1 MKNRIF
7 ILAALLAIA
16 GLILT
21 YSNHFNNPFHFD
33 DAHTIE
39 TNAAIRDIKNIP
51 RFFIDGATS
60 SSLPANQAYRP
71 GLTTLNA
78 IDFWLGAKN
87 VPVPFNYHIS
97 IFTVFVLLGIAL
109 YFFFLKIYNLAHDHK
124 NNKWVAL
131 YSVAFFC
138 YHTATAETINYIIQR
153 AESFSTFMIIL
164 AFLIYFYA
172 PKFHKFY
179 LFIIPVLVG
188 FTVKEPTIM
197 FMPLLFLFIYLFEKD
212 GSFTQLLEKKGL
224 QRFLKALLFTLPGI
238 IICLLLFTY
247 SRSKTPE
254 NWTSGGGDPIVY
266 LQTQTFVMVHY
277 INNFFLPLNL
287 SADTDWKPIINPFDD
302 RVLIGT
308 AFILFLVILA
318 FRASRNKESRPIA
331 FGILWFFVALL
342 PTSSVFSFAE
352 VLNDHRTFFPYIGL
366 VMAVVWTCVLFIRNN
381 ESVFKKPVVSLLLTA
396 FCLLLLLAHGFG
408 AHHRNDV
415 WSTGEKLW
423 KDVTIKSPANGRGWM
438 NYGNSQMAKGDYAE
452 ALIAFNKARELWP
465 YYSYVH
471 VNLGILHAA
480 TGKHFEAENYFKTA
494 ISLDTKNP
502 ETYRYYGKWLIERQ
516 RYAEA
521 QSILQQ
527 GLNLSP
533 EHNEMKMLY
542 KVTLQFSGEKNTRL
556 EMMLEQLKTKPT
568 AEGYLNL
575 SLEYYNL
582 GDYQK
587 CIESAQ
593 KSLEINPDFPV
604 AYNNICSAYNVLKQ
618 YDKAAEACEQAL
630 KLKPDFTL
638 AKNNLKL
645 AKEELAK
652 QKNK

>member
-7 ILAALLAIA
+7 LVACLLALA
-16 GLILT
+16 GLVLT

-39 TNAAIRDIKNIP
+39 TNAAIRDIKNLP
-51 RFFIDGATS
+51 RFFVDGSTS

-71 GLTTLNA
+71 GLTSLNA
-78 IDFWLGAKN
+78 IDFWLGGKD
-87 VPVPFNYHIS
+87 VPVPFYYHRS
-97 IFTVFVLLGIAL
+97 IFIVFVLLAIAL
-109 YFFFLKIYNLAHDHK
+109 FFFFLKIYNLAYEHK

-131 YSVAFFC
+131 FTVTFFC

-164 AFLIYFYA
+164 AFLIYFYL
-172 PKFHKFY
+172 PKVHKFY
-179 LFIIPVLVG
+179 LFIIPVFIG

-197 FMPLLFLFIYLFEKD
+197 FMPLLFLFIFLFEKE
-212 GSFTQLLEKKGL
+212 GSFTELLQKKGM

-266 LQTQTFVMVHY
+266 LQTQMFVIVHY
-277 INNFFLPLNL
+277 VNNFFLPLNL
-287 SADTDWKPIINPFDD
+287 SADTDWKPIVNPFDD
-302 RVLIGT
+302 RVIVGAL
-308 AFILFLVILA
+308 FILTMIVLA

-331 FGILWFFVALL
+331 FGILWFLVALL
-342 PTSSVFSFAE
+342 PTSSVFAFAE
-352 VLNDHRTFFPYIGL
+352 VLNDHRPFFPYIGL
-366 VMAVVWTCVLFIRNN
+366 VMAVVWACVLFIRKH
-381 ESVFKKPVVSLLLTA
+381 ETA
-396 FCLLLLLAHGFG
+396 FNKPIAKLLVPVSCLMLLAAHSIG

-415 WSTGEKLW
+415 WSSGEKLW
-423 KDVTIKSPANGRGWM
+423 KDVTVKSPGNGRGWM
-438 NYGNSQMAKGDYAE
+438 NYGNSQMAKGNYSE
-452 ALIAFNKARELWP
+452 ALIAFNKAKDLWP

-471 VNLGILHAA
+471 VNLGILHSA
-480 TGKHFEAENYFKTA
+480 TGKHVEAENYYKTA
-494 ISLDTKNP
+494 ISLDQKNP

-527 GLNLSP
+527 GLKISP
-533 EHNEMKMLY
+533 EHLELK
-542 KVTLQFSGEKNTRL
+542 QFYNIAMQYTGGKNVRL
-556 EMMLEQLKTKPT
+556 ENMIEQLKIQPT
-568 AEGYLNL
+568 ADGYINL

-587 CIESAQ
+587 CLEAAQ
-593 KSLEINPDFPV
+593 QSLQLKPDYEI
-604 AYNNICSAYNVLKQ
+604 AYNNICSAYNAMKQ
-618 YDKAAEACEQAL
+618 YDKAMEACEKAIQI
-630 KLKPDFTL
+630 KPDFEL

-645 AKEELAK
+645 AKSEKAK
-652 QKNK
+652 QN

>member
-7 ILAALLAIA
+7 LAACLLAIA
-16 GLILT
+16 GLVLT

-39 TNAAIRDIKNIP
+39 TNAAIRDIKNIS
-51 RFFIDGATS
+51 RFFVDGSTS

-78 IDFWLGAKN
+78 IDFWLGGKN
-87 VPVPFNYHIS
+87 EPVPFYYHRS
-97 IFTVFVLLGIAL
+97 IFIVFVLLAIAL
-109 YFFFLKIYNLAHDHK
+109 FFFFLKIYNIAYEHK

-131 YSVAFFC
+131 FTVTFFC
-138 YHTATAETINYIIQR
+138 YHTANAETINYIIQR

-179 LFIIPVLVG
+179 LFIIPVFIG

-197 FMPLLFLFIYLFEKD
+197 FMPLLFLYIFLFEKE
-212 GSFTQLLEKKGL
+212 GSFTELLQKKGM

-238 IICLLLFTY
+238 IICLLLFSY

-266 LQTQTFVMVHY
+266 LQTQMFVIVHY
-277 INNFFLPLNL
+277 VNNFFLPLNL
-287 SADTDWKPIINPFDD
+287 SADTDWKPIANPFDD
-302 RVLIGT
+302 RVIVGAL
-308 AFILFLVILA
+308 FILTLIVLA

-342 PTSSVFSFAE
+342 PTSSVFAFAE
-352 VLNDHRTFFPYIGL
+352 VLNDHRPFFPYIGL
-366 VMAVVWTCVLFIRNN
+366 VMAVVWTCVLFIRKH
-381 ESVFKKPVVSLLLTA
+381 ETVFKKPLMNILPAATCLLILTA
-396 FCLLLLLAHGFG
+396 HAIG

-415 WSTGEKLW
+415 WSSGEKLW
-423 KDVTIKSPANGRGWM
+423 KDVTVKSPGNGRGWM
-438 NYGNSQMAKGDYAE
+438 NYGNSEMAKGNYPQ
-452 ALIAFNKARELWP
+452 ALIAFNKAKELWP

-471 VNLGILHAA
+471 INLGILHAA
-480 TGKHFEAENYFKTA
+480 TGKQAEAENYYKTA
-494 ISLDTKNP
+494 ISLDQKNP
-502 ETYRYYGKWLIERQ
+502 ETYRYYGKWLIDRK
-516 RYAEA
+516 RYDEA

-527 GLNLSP
+527 GLRISP
-533 EHNEMKMLY
+533 QHLEMQ
-542 KVTLQFSGEKNTRL
+542 QFYNMAMQYTGGKNVRL
-556 EMMLEQLKTKPT
+556 ENMLEQLKTQPT
-568 AEGYLNL
+568 ADGYLNL

-582 GDYQK
+582 GDYEK
-587 CIESAQ
+587 CVEAAKQ
-593 KSLEINPDFPV
+593 SLQLKPDYEL
-604 AYNNICSAYNVLKQ
+604 AYNNICSAYNALKQ
-618 YDKAAEACEQAL
+618 YDKAIEACEKAIQI
-630 KLKPDFTL
+630 KPDFEL

-645 AKEELAK
+645 AVTEKAK
-652 QKNK
+652 QN